1 MKKRSEKEQIGKPL
15 RRKAKKL
22 TRGERER
29 KRERERSREEGGGSK
44 KIPRLEI
51 TLEMFEKLNRCKARP
66 LLTLKDR
73 GTAHPC

>member
-29 KRERERSREEGGGSK
+29 ERERERDRERREVALRRYPG
-44 KIPRLEI
+44 
-51 TLEMFEKLNRCKARP
+51 
-66 LLTLKDR
+66 
-73 GTAHPC
+73 